1 NIHGTLN
8 DKNIIFGIDYDS
20 LIDIQKDKNV
30 TLPVE
35 FTKSYRILQNGN
47 IFQYPIPSELT
58 FIKFYGHGLG
68 EADYSYFQSIFDS
81 INLYSSDT
89 VLIFYW
95 SCYNENI
102 REQIKSQQVH
112 AVHKLI
118 EKYGDTFN
126 NKNHGRNLFTKLQL
140 ENRLIIQ
147 EILYNDILNPY

>member
-1 NIHGTLN
+1 
-8 DKNIIFGIDYDS
+8 
-20 LIDIQKDKNV
+20 
-30 TLPVE
+30 
-35 FTKSYRILQNGN
+35 
-47 IFQYPIPSELT
+47 
-58 FIKFYGHGLG
+58 
-68 EADYSYFQSIFDS
+68 
-81 INLYSSDT
+81 